1 MHLPAPFFRAAGSG
15 PGVVCLHS
23 NASQSGQW
31 RELMQTL
38 APTFHVLAADS
49 YGAGKSPAW
58 QSNRA
63 VTLRDEVALLE
74 PVFARAGDPFVLVG
88 HSYGAAVALI
98 AALSQPHRV
107 RALALYEPTL
117 FGLLDAKAPAP
128 NEVDA
133 IRQVFARVAAAAD
146 AGDANGAGARFID
159 YWSGAGAWDRIAD
172 TRKTPIA
179 DSVLNIRAWVNA
191 LFNEPTPLAAF
202 SRLDIPVLYMM
213 GKDSPAP
220 SRSVGR
226 LLTQVLP
233 QVELVEFEGVGHMG
247 PITDAEQINESIARF
262 LERRV
267 AEDDE
272 SVSVLSDV

>member
-1 MHLPAPFFRAAGSG
+1 MFLPTPFFRAAGSG

-31 RELMQTL
+31 RELMHTL
-38 APTFHVLAADS
+38 APTFHVLAADA
-49 YGAGKSPAW
+49 YGAGKSAAW
-58 QSNRA
+58 QSDRA
-63 VTLRDEVALLE
+63 VTLRDEVAFLE

-98 AALSQPHRV
+98 AAISQPHRV

-128 NEVDA
+128 DEVDG
-133 IRQVFARVAAAAD
+133 IRRVFARVAAAAD
-146 AGDANGAGARFID
+146 AGDANGAGERFID
-159 YWSGAGAWDRIAD
+159 YWSGEGAWDRIPDA
-172 TRKTPIA
+172 RKTPMA

-247 PITDAEQINESIARF
+247 PITDAEQINESIVRF